1 MRLLYAGLRVTN
13 LARSLRFYQKVLG
26 LRIVNQGDTRSWG
39 GGRWVALEDP
49 ISHRQVELNWYP
61 RGSLFYRKYSAGE
74 SLDHLD
80 FSVGSMSAA
89 EFSSVFKDLIARG
102 GGPTKY
108 RPETTEGWMGCI
120 TDPDG
125 IWIVIGRSPT
135 PQERRRMNA
144 PEAPRP
150 RAGRRPRRRRPA

>member
-1 MRLLYAGLRVTN
+1 MT
-13 LARSLRFYQKVLG
+13 
-26 LRIVNQGDTRSWG
+26 
-39 GGRWVALEDP
+39 LEDP
-49 ISHRQVELNWYP
+49 HSHRKIELNWYP

-80 FSVGSMSAA
+80 FTVGAVSAERFA
-89 EFSSVFKDLIARG
+89 KLFRELIKRG
-102 GGPTKY
+102 GAPTKY

-135 PQERRRMNA
+135 PAERRAMHPPSPKA
-144 PEAPRP
+144 
-150 RAGRRPRRRRPA
+150 RARSRRRKTG